1 LGLEQWSWV
10 VVVVSFLGSVF
21 GLLWRWLFVK
31 SKSQPALQAP
41 NFAGV
46 NQASSAFQVG
56 QQIAGHGHAI
66 VVQNNS
72 TDTALVQT
80 LLDRLS
86 ERDIALD
93 AQNQV
98 LANKYKKI
106 TELSVELQEL
116 RRQAVQTVVDGTNG
130 PRPNSFAI
138 SRLRILNWAR

>member
-1 LGLEQWSWV
+1 MAIVG
-10 VVVVSFLGSVF
+10 FLGGVF

-72 TDTALVQT
+72 IDTALVQA

-86 ERDIALD
+86 ERDIALG
-93 AQNQV
+93 AQNQM
-98 LANKYKKI
+98 LASYIKTAWKYAGGW
-106 TELSVELQEL
+106 L
-116 RRQAVQTVVDGTNG
+116 R
-130 PRPNSFAI
+130 
-138 SRLRILNWAR
+138 